1 MRVAVTTGAGRP
13 LALEDK
19 EEPSPGSGE
28 LLVRVGA
35 CGICGSDLHMADQI
49 GTPGIVMG
57 HELAGT
63 VVGLGA
69 GVSGFA
75 EGDDV
80 CVFPLVACGQCA
92 PCRRGSPAHCTV
104 ASALIGWQRPGGYS
118 ELVVTSARDTFRLP
132 ASVDVKVGALVEP
145 LAVARHAVERAQIE
159 PGTSVLVL
167 GGGPVGQAVTLWLQQ
182 FGAREV
188 VLSDPTAHRRAL
200 AERVG
205 ATATIDPT
213 TQDVASAFEAVAGS
227 APSHVIECVGV
238 PGLIQHAADVAA
250 PEAHITIV
258 GVCIGPDTWTPMT
271 AIGKELGFQYVVYY
285 RVDDFHKTIALLDEG
300 TLDASA
306 LITDEISLDDLPA
319 RFEAL
324 KHPTTECKVL
334 VRPNGPGSRE

>member
-13 LALEDK
+13 LALQDREA
-19 EEPSPGSGE
+19 PTPGPGE

-35 CGICGSDLHMADQI
+35 CGICGSDLHMAQHI
-49 GTPGIVMG
+49 GTPDIVMG

-63 VVGLGA
+63 VTGIGPDVD
-69 GVSGFA
+69 GFA
-75 EGDDV
+75 EGDTV
-80 CVFPLVACGQCA
+80 CVFPLVACGHCPA
-92 PCRRGSPAHCTV
+92 CRRGLPAHCAV
-104 ASALIGWQRPGGYS
+104 ASALIGWQRPGGYA
-118 ELVVTSARDTFRLP
+118 EMVVTSARDTFRLP

-145 LAVARHAVERAQIE
+145 LAVARHAVESARIE
-159 PGTSVLVL
+159 AGSSVLVL
-167 GGGPVGQAVTLWLQQ
+167 GGGPVGQAVTLWLQR

-200 AERVG
+200 AERIG
-205 ATATIDPT
+205 ATATIDPD
-213 TQDVASAFEAVAGS
+213 TQDVASAFEAVAGE
-227 APSHVIECVGV
+227 APSRVIECVGI

-250 PEAHITIV
+250 REAHITVV
-258 GVCIGPDTWTPMT
+258 GVCIGPDTWAPMT

-285 RVDDFHKTIALLDEG
+285 RVDDFHQTIAALDAG

-306 LITDEISLDDLPA
+306 LITDEIGLDDLPT

-334 VRPNGPGSRE
+334 VRPNGDED

>member
-13 LALEDK
+13 LALQDRA
-19 EEPSPGSGE
+19 EPSPGAGE

-35 CGICGSDLHMADQI
+35 CGICGSDLHMADHI
-49 GTPGIVMG
+49 GTPDVVMG

-69 GVSGFA
+69 DVSGFA
-75 EGDDV
+75 EGDEV
-80 CVFPLVACGQCA
+80 AVFPLVACGHCDA
-92 PCRRGSPAHCTV
+92 CRRGLPAHCTGS
-104 ASALIGWQRPGGYS
+104 SALIGWQRPGGYS
-118 ELVVTSARDTFRLP
+118 ELVVTSARDTFKLP
-132 ASVDVKVGALVEP
+132 SSVDVKLGALVEP
-145 LAVARHAVERAQIE
+145 LAVARHAVERSHIE
-159 PGTSVLVL
+159 PGASVLVL

-188 VLSDPTAHRRAL
+188 VVSDPTAHRRAL

-213 TQDVASAFEAVAGS
+213 TQDVAGAFEAVAGS
-227 APSHVIECVGV
+227 APSRVIECVGV

-250 PEAHITIV
+250 REAHITVV
-258 GVCIGPDTWTPMT
+258 GVCIGADTWAPMT
-271 AIGKELGFQYVVYY
+271 AIGKELGFQFVVYY
-285 RVDDFHKTIALLDEG
+285 RVDDFRRTIAALDDG

-306 LITDEISLDDLPA
+306 LITDEITLDDLPA

-334 VRPNGPGSRE
+334 VRPNGT